1 MHVIE
6 CYQLNSVLLS
16 LFCDWEGM
24 GPWNLEWTHLVWY
37 SPRFSESPFHKWMG
51 RRAASALASFMRQ
64 PITSGFP
71 GDSVVKNLPVNAGD
85 TGSIP
90 GLGRSSRE
98 GNGNPLQC
106 SHGGN
111 PMDRGA
117 WWVTVQGSQKSRTWL
132 NDWTITTA
140 TSAHIPLARS
150 RCLSVAEAGNCG
162 RWWEWAVYTTLNG
175 PLVTHWR

>member
-1 MHVIE
+1 
-6 CYQLNSVLLS
+6 
-16 LFCDWEGM
+16 
-24 GPWNLEWTHLVWY
+24 
-37 SPRFSESPFHKWMG
+37 MG

-111 PMDRGA
+111 PMDRGT
-117 WWVTVQGSQKSRTWL
+117 WWATV
-132 NDWTITTA
+132 
-140 TSAHIPLARS
+140 HE
-150 RCLSVAEAGNCG
+150 VAEESDMTHLMAIAEFSKFAGILS
-162 RWWEWAVYTTLNG
+162 EALS
-175 PLVTHWR
+175 

>member
-1 MHVIE
+1 MTEKEWDLETWNGHIWFDI
-6 CYQLNSVLLS
+6 LLGSQS
-16 LFCDWEGM
+16 LHSTSGWDE
-24 GPWNLEWTHLVWY
+24 EQ
-37 SPRFSESPFHKWMG
+37 R
-51 RRAASALASFMRQ
+51 SALASFMRQ

-117 WWVTVQGSQKSRTWL
+117 W
-132 NDWTITTA
+132 
-140 TSAHIPLARS
+140 
-150 RCLSVAEAGNCG
+150 
-162 RWWEWAVYTTLNG
+162 
-175 PLVTHWR
+175 